1 MTPAPELKPIPWA
14 TNVVAFVGG
23 FVVALVIN
31 FVLAFVNAMNSW
43 GGGSRRGPDIVGV
56 AVAWLITIGL
66 FALFYRMH
74 HWAAYG
80 ALGAYAA
87 LFFVALIVGGATGP
101 YACFNAYGYPSPGR

>member
-1 MTPAPELKPIPWA
+1 
-14 TNVVAFVGG
+14 
-23 FVVALVIN
+23 
-31 FVLAFVNAMNSW
+31 
-43 GGGSRRGPDIVGV
+43 
-56 AVAWLITIGL
+56 
-66 FALFYRMH
+66 MH